1 MRQAHIVESHGP
13 RWTPVLEKAV
23 HTGKP
28 PSPRSQKAFVNTGG
42 KDSLLLTQKDYN
54 LHVFVNIRNK
64 PLYL

>member
-1 MRQAHIVESHGP
+1 MVRSFGE
-13 RWTPVLEKAV
+13 AV
-23 HTGKP
+23 QTGKA
-28 PSPRSQKAFVNTGG
+28 PSSRSQKAFVNTGG